1 MLISLCLSELWLL
14 CRTRHTRKRKKR
26 FAKQS
31 NPEFYY
37 DMYEDWTLI
46 ESSFAQQYNIR
57 LRNEPDMTW
66 DEFSTL
72 LSGLSADTALGNIV
86 RIRSETDPKVIKNFS
101 TAEKRIYNEWKSR
114 KMRKTPKFDEKEY
127 MKQMEMLEKAF
138 ASLL

>member
-1 MLISLCLSELWLL
+1 
-14 CRTRHTRKRKKR
+14 
-26 FAKQS
+26 
-31 NPEFYY
+31 
-37 DMYEDWTLI
+37 MYEDWTLI